1 MPQVQP
7 QQNPGGQGGPNNGAG
22 KQVQVSM
29 TDEVLRG
36 VYANNLSVGYSR
48 EEFVLDFMNLFP
60 PKGLVGA
67 RVFVSPG
74 HLKRVI
80 GVLTNS
86 LKQYEDKFGKIE
98 EASQPLAPEI
108 GFTDRK

>member
-1 MPQVQP
+1 MNKQPTPPQPGQVGPDGKP
-7 QQNPGGQGGPNNGAG
+7 QM
-22 KQVQVSM
+22 QVAM
-29 TDEVLRG
+29 TDEILKG
-36 VYANNLSVGYSR
+36 IYANNLSAGFSR

-60 PKGLVGA
+60 PKGMVNA
-67 RVFVSPG
+67 RIFLSPG

-98 EASQPLAPEI
+98 VAKTPENEI
-108 GFTDRK
+108 GFGDRK